1 MKKEIK
7 GFVCGVVVA
16 TIIGAGMASA
26 AGTWESIDVLRNDIN
41 IVVNGQ
47 PVEVDNFLYND
58 TTYVPLRAVS
68 STLGENVDYDET
80 TNTAY
85 IGEKYDNI
93 VSKHIPPDEP
103 LIWCYI
109 EEKDNMY
116 YICAPDYIREVT
128 NGDFLEEY
136 TNYVDILQNGATTLV
151 VKGQSWDMTFING
164 VPYIPY
170 DTYVDEIEPLL
181 GI

>member
-16 TIIGAGMASA
+16 AIIGAGIASA

-93 VSKHIPPDEP
+93 VSKHIPPDDP
-103 LIWCYI
+103 AILAFV
-109 EEKDNMY
+109 EEKDGVY
-116 YICAPDYIREVT
+116 YISPDCILYEMETPFNDT
-128 NGDFLEEY
+128 NIS
-136 TNYVDILQNGATTLV
+136 DIINNGATTLV
-151 VKGQSWDMTFING
+151 VKGQSWDMTFIDG

-181 GI
+181 K

>member
-26 AGTWESIDVLRNDIN
+26 AGTWESIDVLKNDIN

-85 IGEKYDNI
+85 IGERVDNTI
-93 VSKHIPPDEP
+93 EPNKDIP
-103 LIWCYI
+103 
-109 EEKDNMY
+109 KDLLP
-116 YICAPDYIREVT
+116 ITID
-128 NGDFLEEY
+128 
-136 TNYVDILQNGATTLV
+136 
-151 VKGQSWDMTFING
+151 G
-164 VPYIPY
+164 VPMVATGRIGGRIIDIEYDDKTGEGVYILDDGTEKRIKCIFTMDRIYIPY

-181 GI
+181 K

>member
-1 MKKEIK
+1 MKKELK
-7 GFVCGVVVA
+7 GFVCGVVVSA
-16 TIIGAGMASA
+16 IIGAGVVSA
-26 AGTWESIDVLRNDIN
+26 AGNWESIDVLRNDIN

-80 TNTAY
+80 ANTAY

-93 VSKHIPPDEP
+93 VSKHIPPDDP
-103 LIWCYI
+103 AILAFV
-109 EEKDNMY
+109 EEKDGVY
-116 YICAPDYIREVT
+116 YVLPDYILEIRTGYNRDADT
-128 NGDFLEEY
+128 NLG
-136 TNYVDILQNGATTLV
+136 DILNNGATVLI
-151 VKGQSWDMTFING
+151 VKDHSWPLTFING

-170 DTYVDEIEPLL
+170 DTFVDEIEPLL
-181 GI
+181 K